1 MTGSTNHSLSS
12 SDPRSENRPLVEAAN
27 WRRAMLALWLLWGW
41 MFLNW
46 EIKSFLAA
54 IIVLVTVLSVKSVT
68 CLGPWL
74 PLEGRRDKNVE
85 SELLSPSTSKSRLGH
100 QRGQDGEKHCK
111 VFWIKTWPALSV
123 RLISSDHLLPSSPM
137 DCSSYCTAASGEQ
150 TIVCCNLSTKMR
162 KGRTCE
168 TV

>member
-41 MFLNW
+41 LFLNW

-74 PLEGRRDKNVE
+74 PLEGRRDENVE

-100 QRGQDGEKHCK
+100 QKGQDSEKHCK
-111 VFWIKTWPALSV
+111 VFWIHL
-123 RLISSDHLLPSSPM
+123 LLPSSPM